1 MPVFLSYLF
10 LNRTKIYTS
19 KIITI
24 ATIIIPVQ
32 TPASKMSPINSQEV
46 SPKILIK
53 RKETKIVNLDIF
65 GIFSLFSLYF
75 SIFANM

>member
-24 ATIIIPVQ
+24 ATMIIPVQ
-32 TPASKMSPINSQEV
+32 TPASKISPINSQEV

-53 RKETKIVNLDIF
+53 RKETKIDNLDIF
-65 GIFSLFSLYF
+65 GIFSVFSLYF